1 MEGRTELSHMDRR
14 KSIREKLLR
23 ELSAPGL
30 PQVLFPASLFPPLAV
45 PVEC

>member
-30 PQVLFPASLFPPLAV
+30 SQVLSPASLFPPLAV
-45 PVEC
+45 SVEC